1 MKQLTRR
8 QLLGASVALGAAPL
22 LALGN
27 TTAIAAEP
35 PRVDPSDPQ
44 ARALSYV
51 HESPQADR
59 NCANCRLY
67 TGPADTAWGP
77 CAIFPGK
84 QVAAAG
90 WCSAWVAKA

>member
-1 MKQLTRR
+1 MKKFTRR
-8 QLLGASVALGAAPL
+8 QVLSISVALTATPL
-22 LALGN
+22 LGLGSRP
-27 TTAIAAEP
+27 AAAADQP
-35 PRVDPSDPQ
+35 KVDPTEPQ
-44 ARALSYV
+44 AQALKYV
-51 HESPQADR
+51 HESPKPGQ

-67 TGPADTAWGP
+67 TGAAASAWGP